1 MMKHNR
7 TRLAIA
13 DAFIHLLGEH
23 TIDKIT
29 VKMITDAV
37 GCSRKTFYYYF
48 TDVYDLTRFVCE
60 QKVNSYLRSSVD
72 VASMREG
79 FQALMNYLDSERPV
93 ILNMFHGY
101 GKEELERFTWQA
113 TEQYTRT
120 LITGNPASQSLSH
133 EDLEAVIH
141 MYSYMLFG
149 MMVDWI
155 SKEMRGDYARTLDLA
170 LSALPPLVYQLS
182 NK

>member
-1 MMKHNR
+1 MKHNR

-23 TIDKIT
+23 TIDRIT
-29 VKMITDAV
+29 VKMITDEA

-48 TDVYDLTRFVCE
+48 TDIYELTHYVCD
-60 QKVNSYLRSSVD
+60 QKVNSYLQFSVD
-72 VASMREG
+72 AASMRES
-79 FQALMNYLDSERPV
+79 FQDLMIFLDSERPV
-93 ILNMFHGY
+93 ILNMFRGY

-113 TEQYTRT
+113 TEQYTRR
-120 LITGNPASQSLSH
+120 LIAGNPASQSVGK

-155 SKEMRGDYARTLDLA
+155 NKDMSGDYARTLDLA
-170 LSALPPLVYQLS
+170 LSVLPPLVYKLS
-182 NK
+182 PK